1 MSEVKWI
8 KITTDI
14 FDDEKILLIESL
26 PESDAIIVIWFKLL
40 CLAGKMNNSGVFL
53 MNRIPITISM
63 LASIFR
69 RKETTVK
76 LALDT
81 FEQFGM
87 VEVVDNVITIPNWGK
102 HQTLDALEKKKEYM
116 RDYMRD
122 YRAKQKEKI
131 ALPDGNIKGKK
142 QRKTNS
148 EANVSRLEG
157 EGELDKS
164 NNLSNSSN
172 NKILNNKENIY
183 CSEPKVDSE
192 PEVAFLPLNDDSEF
206 GIKQSVFE
214 EWQKLYPAVDVMQE
228 LNKMRG
234 WCLANPSKRKTKKG
248 IMRFIN
254 NWLSKEQDKGGT
266 PGYKPSPSSQ
276 AIGRP
281 SRGQKKMKQIKDENG
296 YNKWVEDTDGS

>member
-1 MSEVKWI
+1 MSGVKWI
-8 KITTDI
+8 KLQVDI
-14 FDDEKILLIESL
+14 FDNRKIRQIRAMPSGNEILLM
-26 PESDAIIVIWFKLL
+26 WFQLM
-40 CLAGKMNNSGVFL
+40 CLAGTINDDGKIYITPEIPYTEKTMSTEFG
-53 MNRIPITISM
+53 IPID
-63 LASIFR
+63 
-69 RKETTVK
+69 TVK
-76 LALDT
+76 LGLT
-81 FEQFGM
+81 VFQEFGM
-87 VEVVDNVITIPNWGK
+87 IDIVDNFLMLSSWSKYQSVDGMEKIREQGRLRTARYRERKKLELHGDVTRDVTAT
-102 HQTLDALEKKKEYM
+102 QCDALEREE
-116 RDYMRD
+116 
-122 YRAKQKEKI
+122 EK
-131 ALPDGNIKGKK
+131 
-142 QRKTNS
+142 
-148 EANVSRLEG
+148 
-157 EGELDKS
+157 ELDKS

-206 GIKQSVFE
+206 GIKQSVFK